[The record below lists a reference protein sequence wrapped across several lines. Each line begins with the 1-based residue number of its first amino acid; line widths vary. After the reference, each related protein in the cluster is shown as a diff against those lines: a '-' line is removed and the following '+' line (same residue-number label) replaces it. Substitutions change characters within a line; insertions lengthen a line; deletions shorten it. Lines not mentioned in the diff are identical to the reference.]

1 MTWWATNLPKE
12 KHCFFD
18 ANGGVSVGFYKGLN
32 VNTKSDDDKT
42 HLKANLQKAAQ
53 YFGLDYKNLHLLNQG
68 VSADVVYVAEP
79 TQDIV
84 FADGAVTDK
93 KNVIL
98 CIRTADCAPVLLADY
113 QNGIIGAAHAGWRG
127 AYKGVIENTVKLMLE
142 KGAQAENIVA
152 AVGPC
157 IAQESYEVDKT
168 FYDTIGQDK
177 YFIAGR
183 EGHWYFD
190 LEAYC
195 VDKLKACGVKNIVAS
210 GIDTYDENNG
220 FYSFR
225 RYSHQNLIKKAKC
238 FPAEMSAIVL

>member
-42 HLKANLQKAAQ
+42 HLKTNLQKTAQ
-53 YFGLDYKNLHLLNQG
+53 YFGLEYKNLHLLNQE
-68 VSADVVYVAEP
+68 VSADVVYVGEP
-79 TQDIV
+79 TQDEI

-113 QNGIIGAAHAGWRG
+113 QNGIIGASHAGWRG

-157 IAQESYEVDKT
+157 IAQKSYEIDKT

-195 VDKLKACGVKNIVAS
+195 VDKLKACGIKNIVAS

-225 RYSHQNLIKKAKC
+225 RFSHQNLIKRAKC
-238 FPAEMSAIVL
+238 FPTEMSAIVL